1 MIKPKEIESLLTHRR
16 LVFEVSIFHLVWGF
30 LLWVLPVWFLF
41 GLLGFFKEKSFNS
54 PVQFQSTKLI
64 TSFTDILE

>member
-30 LLWVLPVWFLF
+30 LLWVLSVWFLF
-41 GLLGFFKEKSFNS
+41 GLLGFF
-54 PVQFQSTKLI
+54 
-64 TSFTDILE
+64 